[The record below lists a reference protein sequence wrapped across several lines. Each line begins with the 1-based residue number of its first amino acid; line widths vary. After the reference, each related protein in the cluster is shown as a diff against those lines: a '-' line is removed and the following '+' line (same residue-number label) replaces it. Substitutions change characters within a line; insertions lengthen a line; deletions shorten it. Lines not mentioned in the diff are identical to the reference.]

1 MTFCEMLSRVAQLL
15 LMHDLEKYYKR
26 YCKWDAYKPNCDFN
40 GVCIDLITLN
50 CGIETEFLV

>member
-1 MTFCEMLSRVAQLL
+1 MTNI
-15 LMHDLEKYYKR
+15 R
-26 YCKWDAYKPNCDFN
+26 YRRSYCLCMTSKSITSITAKGDAYKPNCDFN